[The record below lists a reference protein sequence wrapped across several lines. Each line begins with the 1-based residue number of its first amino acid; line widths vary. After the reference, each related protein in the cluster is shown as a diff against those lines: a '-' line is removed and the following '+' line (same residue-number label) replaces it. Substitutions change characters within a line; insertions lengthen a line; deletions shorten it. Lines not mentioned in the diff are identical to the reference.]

1 MGKPMSD
8 DDKAGDETTTPPSSE
23 DEDSAFDVMGM
34 LLTPFLWIE
43 KAWVWVHN
51 KFHPDDPEQ
60 L

>member
-1 MGKPMSD
+1 MSD